1 MVYIYIIKMPKLVK
15 GSEEAKEHMRKMRE
29 GRKSNKEK
37 LIVANTAKIAVPKKM
52 IYVNPKGEKEKVPT
66 LTKKGTITIR
76 DNKPVIK
83 LRPNTQYTLKIVEKG
98 KKRTLNTVG
107 KKLPKKPTA
116 PRAPKKTKVEMVDD
130 LDIMSKADEAI
141 TSVKNLK
148 KMNVI
153 NK

>member
-1 MVYIYIIKMPKLVK
+1 MQMPKLVI
-15 GSEEAKEHMRKMRE
+15 GSDEAKEHMRKMRE

-52 IYVNPKGEKEKVPT
+52 IYVNPKGEKEKVQT

-98 KKRTLNTVG
+98 KKKSLNTVG

-116 PRAPKKTKVEMVDD
+116 QKKTKKVEMIDD
-130 LDIMSKADEAI
+130 SDIMLKADEAI
-141 TSVKNLK
+141 SSAQSLK
-148 KMNVI
+148 KI
-153 NK
+153 KLKNK

>member
-1 MVYIYIIKMPKLVK
+1 MPKLVK
-15 GSEEAKEHMRKMRE
+15 GSDEAKEHMRKMRE

-52 IYVNPKGEKEKVPT
+52 IYVNPKGEKEKVQT

-98 KKRTLNTVG
+98 KK
-107 KKLPKKPTA
+107 
-116 PRAPKKTKVEMVDD
+116 EH
-130 LDIMSKADEAI
+130 
-141 TSVKNLK
+141 
-148 KMNVI
+148 
-153 NK
+153 

>member
-1 MVYIYIIKMPKLVK
+1 MPKLLK
-15 GSEEAKEHMRKMRE
+15 GSTEAKEHMRKMRE

-37 LIVANTAKIAVPKKM
+37 LIVANTAKISVPKKM

-66 LTKKGTITIR
+66 LTKKGTITVR

-116 PRAPKKTKVEMVDD
+116 PRAPKKTKKVEMVDD
-130 LDIMSKADEAI
+130 SDIMSKADEAI
-141 TSVKNLK
+141 SSVQNLK
-148 KMNVI
+148 KI
-153 NK
+153 KLKNK